1 MADRRMFSKQIIDS
15 DAFIDLPVGAKLL
28 YYDLGVRADDDGF
41 VNSPKKVMRIS
52 GATQEDFNI
61 LVERKFILEFESGV
75 IAIKH
80 WFIHNNIR
88 KDRYHATNYKEEKA
102 QLSFDENNAYTRT
115 PQPKT
120 EKTENSATKNQD
132 LDNQKTEKPENV
144 ATKKAVEPTEVRLGK
159 DSIGKD
165 NNILT
170 GNRECNGNN
179 RDSLELEKGVTN
191 NDRRGDGEKVGG
203 TESTARREPEEGTV
217 EYYEHF
223 GWKAEGTGEG

>member
-15 DAFIDLPVGAKLL
+15 DVFIDLPVGAKLL

-41 VNSPKKVMRIS
+41 VNSPRKIMRIS
-52 GATQEDFNI
+52 GATQEDFDI
-61 LVERKFILEFESGV
+61 LVEKKFILEFKSGV

-102 QLSFDENNAYTRT
+102 ELSIDENGAYTRT
-115 PQPKT
+115 PQPKP

-132 LDNQKTEKPENV
+132 LDNQKPEKTENV
-144 ATKKAVEPTEVRLGK
+144 TTKNAFEPSEVRLGK
-159 DSIGKD
+159 DSIDKD

-170 GNRECNGNN
+170 RERESNSNN
-179 RDSLELEKGVTN
+179 RDTPHTE
-191 NDRRGDGEKVGG
+191 RGDIYNDTGKYGSNREG
-203 TESTARREPEEGTV
+203 TGSTRSRPEEGTL
-217 EYYEHF
+217 EHWRSL
-223 GWKAEGTGEG
+223 GWKAEGTGES